1 MTETNAKR
9 RAGIGCRAHSGWAV
23 LVAVSGTVGAPQIID
38 RRRVELITSGL
49 PKQPYHAS
57 EKLDLTDA
65 ARLIRE
71 SSNTAKNLG
80 RCALRELVDTLGRD
94 GYSVRGVGIGLSSGR
109 PLGTLA
115 RTLASHAMIH
125 MAEGELF
132 RNALISASEQCEL
145 PVTRVRERDLLAHA
159 SNQLGTPIEKLR
171 VRLADLGR
179 PLGPPW
185 REDEKISA
193 LLGWLILAEP

>member
-1 MTETNAKR
+1 MTETNANR

-23 LVAVSGTVGAPQIID
+23 LVAVSGTVGAPQIMD
-38 RRRVELITSGL
+38 RRRVELIRSGL
-49 PKQPYHAS
+49 PKQPYHAA
-57 EKLDLTDA
+57 EKLGLTDA

-71 SSNTAKNLG
+71 SANTAKNLARG
-80 RCALRELVDTLGRD
+80 ALRELVHTLGRD

-132 RNALISASEQCEL
+132 RNALVAASEQCEL

-171 VRLADLGR
+171 GRLAELGR

-185 REDEKISA
+185 REDEKTSA